1 MAASKSKKLSLQG
14 TARVTS
20 PGKQLLIDAAFYY
33 QLTNSR
39 FISLGK
45 HCSWYMN
52 VFFIIIFPRLY
63 QHKKRID
70 SAHIKSSR

>member
-1 MAASKSKKLSLQG
+1 M
-14 TARVTS
+14 TT
-20 PGKQLLIDAAFYY
+20 PGKQVLIDAAFYY
-33 QLTNSR
+33 QLTYSS

-70 SAHIKSSR
+70 SAHINSSR